1 MLQSAVKIKL
11 LCRAGELKTAELG
24 CPGENIPII
33 KKLFK
38 IKRVIINQK
47 SISERVLTKNILT
60 KQ

>member
-38 IKRVIINQK
+38 IKRVIIN
-47 SISERVLTKNILT
+47 
-60 KQ
+60 